1 MQEIRRIMLSYR
13 EAEVGGEVRM
23 YPRITGDVHT
33 LNNAQ
38 HLVVLIHG
46 YNNDAQAAK
55 DAYEGFHAR
64 QRELDV
70 NARYGIGR
78 TFVELYWPGDAAW
91 GFASFLFYMGSIGRA
106 IKTAGRLAD
115 YLALNFGEQVRIDIV
130 AHSMGCRLATELLR
144 ALASKSFAP
153 EITRIVFMAGALPT
167 FMLERRTPARRLR
180 GPFDKV
186 LRDGAHSLY
195 STSDR
200 VLALAFP
207 AGQSLA
213 PGEEGFLP
221 VALGH
226 ERWVD
231 ATEPVHL
238 SQQGNDDAGHG
249 DYWGWNSRPRSLACA
264 RNAAQSVRG
273 YLQFPS
279 AGSRIVNARSMVESE
294 IPGARVCDAKREI
307 IARNIPDYA

>member
-1 MQEIRRIMLSYR
+1 
-13 EAEVGGEVRM
+13 
-23 YPRITGDVHT
+23 
-33 LNNAQ
+33 
-38 HLVVLIHG
+38 
-46 YNNDAQAAK
+46 
-55 DAYEGFHAR
+55 
-64 QRELDV
+64 
-70 NARYGIGR
+70 
-78 TFVELYWPGDAAW
+78 
-91 GFASFLFYMGSIGRA
+91 
-106 IKTAGRLAD
+106 
-115 YLALNFGEQVRIDIV
+115 
-130 AHSMGCRLATELLR
+130 
-144 ALASKSFAP
+144 
-153 EITRIVFMAGALPT
+153 
-167 FMLERRTPARRLR
+167 
-180 GPFDKV
+180 
-186 LRDGAHSLY
+186 
-195 STSDR
+195 

-238 SQQGNDDAGHG
+238 RQQENDDAGHG

-294 IPGARVCDAKREI
+294 IPGARVCDAKREMI
-307 IARNIPDYA
+307 VRDIPDYA